1 MATLNVNTNTILANI
16 QKLSSYLNE
25 NNITWSLV
33 TKILN
38 GNKAILEKLLTD
50 ETIKSTHSVGD
61 SRISNLR
68 LIKEINPDIV
78 TMYIKPPAVN
88 LAKTII
94 KYVDISLNTSYRTIK
109 ALNEEAEKANKTH
122 RVVIMIE
129 LGELRE
135 GILRENVLEFYERL
149 FEFKN
154 IIVEGIGTNLGC
166 MYGVEPTYDKLMQL
180 NLYKMLIEEKF
191 NKKLNLVSAGSSI
204 TLPLVKQKKIPK
216 GVNHFRIGE
225 SAFMGVSPFDNKKF
239 MKLSTN
245 AFEFAAEVLE
255 VEKKEFVPDGNIGEA
270 AIGLTADMNERENN
284 STSYRAIVDFGEVD
298 VNTENIKPKKSN
310 VKFFGTTSD
319 MTVYDIGN
327 KIDKINVGSQLHFNP
342 NYMAVA
348 RLMNSKY
355 VTKKVK

>member
-1 MATLNVNTNTILANI
+1 MAILKVNTNTIIGNI
-16 QKLSSYLNE
+16 RKLSDYLNQ

-38 GNKAILEKLLTD
+38 GNRAILEKLLTD
-50 ETIKSTHSVGD
+50 DTIKRTHSVGD

-94 KYVDISLNTSYRTIK
+94 QYVDISLNTSYETIR
-109 ALNEEAEKANKTH
+109 ALNEEAGKVGKKH
-122 RVVIMIE
+122 RVIIMIE

-135 GILRENVLEFYERL
+135 GILRENVLSFYERL

-191 NKKLNLVSAGSSI
+191 HKKLNLVSAGSSI
-204 TLPLVKQKKIPK
+204 TLPLVKQKKIPG

-225 SAFMGVSPFDNKKF
+225 SSFMGVSPFDNKRF

-245 AFEFAAEVLE
+245 AFEFSAEVLE
-255 VEKKEFVPDGNIGEA
+255 VEKKEFVPDGVIGDA
-270 AIGLTADMNERENN
+270 GIGVTADFIDSGNN
-284 STSYRAIVDFGEVD
+284 QTSYRAIVDFGELD
-298 VNTENIKPKKSN
+298 VSAENISPKNSSVN
-310 VKFFGTTSD
+310 FFGTTSD
-319 MTVYDIGN
+319 MTVYDIGSKMN
-327 KIDKINVGSQLHFNP
+327 KINVGSQIHFKP

-355 VTKKVK
+355 VTKLVK